1 MKPTFGEFMKKA
13 RGNGISL
20 YKLARMTGIS
30 DQQLVNIETG
40 KCQPTL
46 PKAELICK
54 ALGVKYVIGE

>member
-20 YKLARMTGIS
+20 YKLARKTGIT
-30 DQQLVNIETG
+30 DQQLSNIETG
-40 KCQPTL
+40 RSQPTL

-54 ALGVKYVIGE
+54 ALGVTYVLGE